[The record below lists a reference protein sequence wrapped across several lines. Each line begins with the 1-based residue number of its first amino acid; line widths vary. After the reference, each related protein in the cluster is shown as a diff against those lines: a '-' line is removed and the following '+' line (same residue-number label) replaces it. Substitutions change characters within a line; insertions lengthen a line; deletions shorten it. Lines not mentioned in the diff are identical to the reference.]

1 MKKPLFYTLSIGVL
15 TLISCQNR
23 QPEKSPLEMMVNDYV
38 EKNFPNWDSTRYE
51 GDTLYLHAYF
61 SHYDADP
68 SIKITDSTAVLD
80 VIASVGGA
88 ENRMVYPEFQPLVAP
103 PPAPTKDEID
113 TIEYI
118 DQLVKVIKEAELEIH
133 GKESV
138 APALKNNKE
147 KKRYYEDRLDDLYRE
162 IDTLY
167 LLNPTLI
174 GYTYFGP
181 IQVII
186 LAKHDVDKKIVNP
199 FLKGVNIMDLR
210 PRYIRH
216 KKEEREIDYCGWGSF
231 NVYGIEP
238 AGQFRQVG
246 EFLID

>member
-1 MKKPLFYTLSIGVL
+1 MKKTLFYTLSIGVL

-38 EKNFPNWDSTRYE
+38 EKNFPNWDSSRYE
-51 GDTLYLHAYF
+51 G
-61 SHYDADP
+61 DP

-88 ENRMVYPEFQPLVAP
+88 ENRMVYPEFHPLVAP
-103 PPAPTKDEID
+103 PPAPAKDDID

-147 KKRYYEDRLDDLYRE
+147 KKRYYEDRWADLYRE

-186 LAKHDVDKKIVNP
+186 LAKHDVDKKIVNQ

-216 KKEEREIDYCGWGSF
+216 KKEERETDYCGWGRF

-246 EFLID
+246 GFLID